1 MGDSIRLAESFNMTV
16 RDAYELPKQRA
27 TLVMFRDFD
36 ESERAA
42 AFWGVE
48 ETIYEGEW
56 KAEAIV
62 AWAQL
67 YSQRTIGRAD
77 SETIKNYFKGSGIMV
92 QLFVNGSYVNE
103 NWYEFQDYLFE
114 RVRGGDAVRL

>member
-1 MGDSIRLAESFNMTV
+1 MR
-16 RDAYELPKQRA
+16 
-27 TLVMFRDFD
+27 
-36 ESERAA
+36 
-42 AFWGVE
+42 VE
-48 ETIYEGEW
+48 ETIYDGEW

-114 RVRGGDAVRL
+114 RVWIGWDIECRWPSRLLKTRSGSATHFRSLRVMESSMLTG